1 MPNSTPLHRA
11 FPKLTA
17 VLSELRHADGHLLDV
32 IKNNDSTK
40 DQHTNASAA
49 VFAREADLIK
59 YLRAAGY
66 QE

>member
-11 FPKLTA
+11 FPKLNR
-17 VLSELRHADGHLLDV
+17 VLSDLRHADGHLLDV

-40 DQHTNASAA
+40 DQYTDASAA
-49 VFAREADLIK
+49 VFACEADLIK

-66 QE
+66 TE